1 MAVYMS
7 EGKRRRRSIVIGI
20 VAVALGVVAGFLL
33 GRATSTG
40 IDDAVSDGRAKGA
53 DALAALSR
61 LPIEYEQ
68 KTLGTGGET
77 TAKLLESVDAAE
89 TQLRNAFAAA
99 PWLSRG
105 QRNTALA
112 AVTTVRRDVESGVT
126 ADEFQQTI
134 GAASQVIGRTFG
146 ISPKSV
152 NGP

>member
-7 EGKRRRRSIVIGI
+7 EGRRRRRSIVVGI
-20 VAVALGVVAGFLL
+20 AAVALGVVAGFLL

-40 IDDAVSDGRAKGA
+40 IDDAVSDARAKGA

-89 TQLRNAFAAA
+89 TQLRNALGAA

-126 ADEFQQTI
+126 ADEFQQSI
-134 GAASQVIGRTFG
+134 DAASQVIGRTFG

-152 NGP
+152 NGS